1 MPWLLVDPAN
11 SPVKPVETFLADFA
25 ARGNAASSV
34 RSYAFDLLRWWRWL
48 LVVDVRWDCVT
59 SAESRGFVLWL
70 TATVKPRRNA
80 RTGSAATAG
89 QVNPITRKASLND
102 QYQAR
107 TIRHSNAVI
116 RSFYEFWLDEGSRP
130 LINPMPLDARR
141 GRRAPV
147 SLGERPMNGARI
159 RYNPRLP
166 KRLPRAMPDPQ
177 WAAVFAALRS
187 NRDRAIVAM
196 AVSCGARPS
205 ELLGVRGVDLDWGE
219 QLVRVIRKGSRAEQ
233 WLPVSAEAFVWL
245 RLYIAELG
253 DFSPS
258 DPVWQTLRRRDRGD
272 GLRRQ
277 PLNYEAYRAVFRRLN
292 AALGTNWTPHDLR
305 HTAGIRMSRDIRL
318 SMRDVQ
324 TILGH
329 AHLTTTA
336 DIYLIEN
343 HNVVLRRVAEHL
355 STRDSGHRPRQMLRP
370 RTTLQTWRFS
380 LVVPND
386 GCGRAAQAGQDDRP
400 RASAGA
406 TTIGFRQSSQRRGRA
421 SGARAVTGVAP
432 RLERELGDSP
442 RDATPTG
449 VAGELPRRQLAGAV
463 GQRRGGP

>member
-1 MPWLLVDPAN
+1 MGAVGKSDLALVELPRWGRVVAWSAAVPWMVVDPTN
-11 SPVKPVETFLADFA
+11 SPVVPVEAFLADFA

-34 RSYAFDLLRWWRWL
+34 RSYAFALLRWWRWL
-48 LVVDVRWDCVT
+48 LVVDVPWDCAT
-59 SAESRGFVLWL
+59 SAETRGFVLWL
-70 TATVKPRRNA
+70 TATVKPRRSA
-80 RTGSAATAG
+80 RTASAATAG
-89 QVNPITRKASLND
+89 QVNPVTRKASLGD

-141 GRRAPV
+141 GRRVPV
-147 SLGERPMNGARI
+147 ALGERPVNGARI

-219 QLVRVIRKGSRAEQ
+219 QLVRVVRKGTRAEQ

-245 RLYIAELG
+245 RLYIAEIG
-253 DFSPS
+253 EFSPG
-258 DPVWQTLRRRDRGD
+258 DPLWQTLRRRDRGD

-277 PLNYEAYRAVFRRLN
+277 PLNYDAYRAVFRRLN

-305 HTAGIRMSRDIRL
+305 HTAGIRMSRDTRL

-329 AHLTTTA
+329 AHLSTTA
-336 DIYLIEN
+336 DIYLIED

-355 STRDSGHRPRQMLRP
+355 STRDQRPQAP
-370 RTTLQTWRFS
+370 
-380 LVVPND
+380 PD
-386 GCGRAAQAGQDDRP
+386 AAAPYD
-400 RASAGA
+400 AS
-406 TTIGFRQSSQRRGRA
+406 
-421 SGARAVTGVAP
+421 
-432 RLERELGDSP
+432 D
-442 RDATPTG
+442 
-449 VAGELPRRQLAGAV
+449 LAILF
-463 GQRRGGP
+463 GGNE